1 MAESARGDAVE
12 ISSLMGLDGRVI
24 VVAGAGGGGI
34 GTAVCG
40 MLAKAGASVV
50 GLDVRPEALEVLDEA
65 LSGAGRPHRSVV
77 VDVRRADQVEEAVAD
92 AAELGPLHGLVHVAG
107 GMRPD
112 QWASLLRTDLS
123 AFDEVLELNLRAG
136 LVTTRAAAARL
147 TEQGAGGSIVTIVSV
162 AGLTA
167 MPYGGAYA
175 SAKAALI
182 ALTRTAALEWGPHGI
197 RVNAVAPG
205 TIRTPK
211 NQVDGP
217 RTNVEE
223 TAAERAALPLRRRGR
238 PEDVAGGVLYLMSD
252 LASWVTGQVLAVDGG
267 SSARPS
273 FLDTDDLPVF
283 VRSDELRHR
292 ILGGDE

>member
-1 MAESARGDAVE
+1 M
-12 ISSLMGLDGRVI
+12 SLLGLDGRVI

-34 GTAVCG
+34 GTAVSAL
-40 MLAKAGASVV
+40 LADAGASVV
-50 GLDVRPEALEVLDEA
+50 GLDVRPEALERFDDA
-65 LSGAGRPHRSVV
+65 LSRAQRPHRSVV
-77 VDVRRADQVEEAVAD
+77 ADVRRADEVEAAVRLAG
-92 AAELGPLHGLVHVAG
+92 ELGPLHGLVHVAG

-112 QWASLLRTDLS
+112 QWASLLGTDLS
-123 AFDEVLELNLRAG
+123 AFDHVLELNLRSA
-136 LVTTRAAAARL
+136 LVTTRAAAAQL
-147 TEQGAGGSIVTIVSV
+147 AEQGAGGSVVTITSV

-175 SAKAALI
+175 SAKAALM
-182 ALTRTAALEWGPHGI
+182 ALTRTAALEWGRYGI

-211 NQVDGP
+211 NEGD
-217 RTNVEE
+217 RRDEASDE

-252 LASWVTGQVLAVDGG
+252 LASWVSGQVLVVDGG

-273 FLDTDDLPVF
+273 FLDADDLPVF
-283 VRSDELRHR
+283 VHDEELRHR
-292 ILGGDE
+292 LRGGDE